1 MNAFENALLN
11 GLPLADAAA
20 FHVQLLGYDRP
31 KLATAGGMAPP
42 ALPATATGQQMPAPA
57 PITLP
62 NTAMGSNTVK
72 AAGLFSK
79 KPPAPAP
86 HLAKYEAAGYSPSAE
101 VWKKGFGLNDHDAA
115 SMKEDWHKI
124 RKQMT
129 DAGQLHDLRD
139 FHEAFYKA
147 EHATKTAAT
156 DKSPEEVG
164 KERARASLS
173 AEHEKAQAHKREH
186 GGGLVGS
193 LTGAALGGA
202 AAHHYGKGNPLGT
215 IAGIMAGHH
224 IAGKTGREVGAVMD
238 QRAHEKNAA
247 DMSKLGAAV
256 KRAFEGVQNAGM
268 GMGASSPVDPQQAAQ
283 ALDQPPAKP
292 VPVQPALDEA
302 TQQYLQLQQAQA
314 EATDASAVQFYQQK
328 LEELKAQMEQATQE
342 NQQLQ
347 QEQAAHEAEL
357 AQIQAQVADSTQ
369 KAMTASDQVLKE
381 QQGAAAMRMA
391 YQQLRGQILNTV
403 SSDPPMMSS
412 DQAAMAA
419 ASTGQAGAAPG
430 GATPDG
436 GATPAPAGAGGPA
449 GQAPAPG
456 TPPGSP
462 APEGDPTVPNADGI
476 AMSKPMMDTAQPATA
491 VGQKDQ
497 QKVGSA
503 VSAAFKELKSRAPH
517 AAAGA
522 VLGAATGAAE
532 AHHSG
537 KGMKERHDKLE
548 AKSDRSYSET
558 KALGK
563 AKGKMLLSDYAKE
576 HPGKFTGMSA
586 LAGGALG
593 GAVGP
598 DIVRG
603 LKHIR
608 ENVSAARVAKGAE

>member
-1 MNAFENALLN
+1 MNNFENALLN

-20 FHVQLLGYDRP
+20 FHVQLLGYNRP
-31 KLATAGGMAPP
+31 KLAAAGGMTPP
-42 ALPATATGQQMPAPA
+42 ALPATATGMQMPAPA

-72 AAGLFSK
+72 A
-79 KPPAPAP
+79 
-86 HLAKYEAAGYSPSAE
+86 
-101 VWKKGFGLNDHDAA
+101 
-115 SMKEDWHKI
+115 
-124 RKQMT
+124 
-129 DAGQLHDLRD
+129 
-139 FHEAFYKA
+139 
-147 EHATKTAAT
+147 AAT

-173 AEHEKAQAHKREH
+173 AEHEKSQAHKREH
-186 GGGLVGS
+186 AGGLAGS

-202 AAHHYGKGNPLGT
+202 AAHHYGKGNALGT

-224 IAGKTGREVGAVMD
+224 IAGKTGREVGAIAD
-238 QRAHEKNAA
+238 RHSHEKNAA

-302 TQQYLQLQQAQA
+302 TQQYIQLQQAQA
-314 EATDASAVQFYQQK
+314 EATDAGAVQFYQQK

-347 QEQAAHEAEL
+347 QGQAAHEAEL

-369 KAMTASDQVLKE
+369 KAMTATDQVLKE

-430 GATPDG
+430 GAQTPDG

-503 VSAAFKELKSRAPH
+503 VRAVFDEVKKRAPH

-522 VLGAATGAAE
+522 ALGAVAGAAE
-532 AHHSG
+532 VKHSG
-537 KGMKERHDKLE
+537 KGTKEKHDKLE

-558 KALGK
+558 KELGK
-563 AKGKMLLSDYAKE
+563 HKGKMLLSDYAKE
-576 HPGKFTGMSA
+576 HPGKFIGRSA
-586 LAGGALG
+586 AA
-593 GAVGP
+593 GAVGGAAVGP
-598 DIVRG
+598 ALVKG
-603 LKHIR
+603 LRTIA
-608 ENVSAARVAKGAE
+608 ENVSKGRAAKGAA

>member
-1 MNAFENALLN
+1 
-11 GLPLADAAA
+11 
-20 FHVQLLGYDRP
+20 
-31 KLATAGGMAPP
+31 MAPP

-62 NTAMGSNTVK
+62 STAMGANTVK
-72 AAGLFSK
+72 AA
-79 KPPAPAP
+79 
-86 HLAKYEAAGYSPSAE
+86 
-101 VWKKGFGLNDHDAA
+101 A
-115 SMKEDWHKI
+115 S
-124 RKQMT
+124 
-129 DAGQLHDLRD
+129 
-139 FHEAFYKA
+139 
-147 EHATKTAAT
+147 

-173 AEHEKAQAHKREH
+173 AEHEKAEAHKREH
-186 GGGLVGS
+186 AGGLAGS

-202 AAHHYGKGNPLGT
+202 AAHHYGKGNALGT

-224 IAGKTGREVGAVMD
+224 IAGKTGREIGAIAD
-238 QRAHEKNAA
+238 RHAHEKNAA
-247 DMSKLGAAV
+247 AVDMSKLGAAL
-256 KRAFEGVQNAGM
+256 KRAFEEVQNAGM

-292 VPVQPALDEA
+292 VPVQPALDAA
-302 TQQYLQLQQAQA
+302 TQQYLQLQQAQS

-347 QEQAAHEAEL
+347 QGQAMHEQEL
-357 AQIQAQVADSTQ
+357 AQIQAQVASSTQ
-369 KAMTASDQVLKE
+369 QAMAASDQVLKE
-381 QQGAAAMRMA
+381 QQGAAAIRMA

-412 DQAAMAA
+412 DAAAMAA

-430 GATPDG
+430 GAPTPDG

-476 AMSKPMMDTAQPATA
+476 AASKPMMDTAQPATA

-503 VSAAFKELKSRAPH
+503 VAAAFKELKSRAPH

-522 VLGAATGAAE
+522 ALGAVAGAAE
-532 AHHSG
+532 TRHSG
-537 KGMKERHDKLE
+537 KGTKETHDKLE
-548 AKSDRSYSET
+548 AKSDRGYSDT

-563 AKGKMLLSDYAKE
+563 AKGKLLLSDYAKQ
-576 HPGKFTGMSA
+576 HPGKFITRSA
-586 LAGGALG
+586 LAGGAMG
-593 GAVGP
+593 GALGP
-598 DIVRG
+598 EFVKG
-603 LKHIR
+603 LKAIK
-608 ENVSAARVAKGAE
+608 ENVSAAHAAKGAK